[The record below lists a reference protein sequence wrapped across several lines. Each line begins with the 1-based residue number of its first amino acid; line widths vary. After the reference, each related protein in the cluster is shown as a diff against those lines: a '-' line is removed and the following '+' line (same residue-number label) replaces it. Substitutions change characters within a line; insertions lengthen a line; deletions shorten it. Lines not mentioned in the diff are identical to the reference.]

1 MIMLKN
7 VRLSFPSLFKA
18 TSFQD
23 QGEPKY
29 SATFLIE
36 KGSEAHK
43 AVEAEIKKVA
53 SAAWGEKAKGIV
65 ERQNASQRKL
75 LKDGDT
81 VDGETQEGERKNG
94 YANHMA
100 IKASSKTAPA
110 VVGRQRQPI
119 TEESGIIYGGCMVNA
134 QIDIW
139 AQDNQFGKFL
149 NCKLLAVQYWAE
161 GEAFGTS
168 SRADVNAFD
177 SADGAPSAFDSA
189 DDDIPW

>member
-1 MIMLKN
+1 MLMLKN

-18 TSFQD
+18 SSFQD
-23 QGEPKY
+23 QGEPKF

-43 AVEAEIKKVA
+43 AVEAEIKRVA

-81 VDGETQEGERKNG
+81 VDGETQDGERKNG
-94 YANHMA
+94 YAGHMA
-100 IKASSKTAPA
+100 IKGSSKNAPL
-110 VVGRQRQPI
+110 VIGRQRQPI
-119 TEESGIIYGGCMVNA
+119 TEESGIIYGGCIVNA
-134 QIDIW
+134 QVDIW

-149 NCKLLAVQYWAE
+149 NCKLLAVQFWAD
-161 GEAFGTS
+161 GEAFGTAA
-168 SRADVNAFD
+168 RADA
-177 SADGAPSAFDSA
+177 SAFDA
-189 DDDIPW
+189 EEAPAAFDAPADDIPW